1 VEIVA
6 PDVAPFMNIP
16 FLKVPVFPSGPS
28 KASIVIVGSDV
39 PTVFQYVET
48 IKSTLLKVFV
58 AMLSKAV
65 NVKTYLS
72 GVPTNEYTHLIR
84 FVFP

>member
-1 VEIVA
+1 
-6 PDVAPFMNIP
+6 
-16 FLKVPVFPSGPS
+16 
-28 KASIVIVGSDV
+28 
-39 PTVFQYVET
+39 VFQYVET